1 MSNAGLTIFDGE
13 VLRSIDLKLPELEH
27 TVTGAQLLE
36 ISESKVSESLSGLSL
51 PPHLKEAAISRV
63 SSGDEVNFR
72 RTDFNSQQASEKLG
86 VFVSAV
92 ADALRDT
99 PIVVSILDG
108 STLKLFLEDEDD
120 FAMLA
125 ENLFTDLDEE
135 DKGKL
140 CKSEIRK
147 ALLHMGVEMG
157 VPPLSEFPIL
167 DDIIKKHDADGDEE
181 LGQAQFAELLQP
193 VLQGIA
199 DVLHEKPI
207 TIVQN
212 VEIFTGSRLRKI
224 LADEKTLKCLVEKM
238 ISEESKGKDSQGRA
252 DLIKSLIIKNG
263 KELGLPPLSSENES
277 VALLYDNIFSQLNN
291 REKGS
296 ADASTEE
303 GFMDAVKDVLRKFE
317 ELLETTPVYSAITNL

>member
-1 MSNAGLTIFDGE
+1 MSNVTIFDGE
-13 VLRSIDLKLPELEH
+13 VLRSLDLNLPELEH
-27 TVTGAQLLE
+27 GVTGAQLLE

-51 PPHLKEAAISRV
+51 PPHLKQAAISKV
-63 SSGDEVNFR
+63 SAGDDVNFR
-72 RTDFNSQQASEKLG
+72 RTELNRQQASEKFG
-86 VFVSAV
+86 VFVSAI

-108 STLKLFLEDEDD
+108 SSLKLFLEDEDD

-140 CKSEIRK
+140 CKSQIRK
-147 ALLHMGVEMG
+147 ALAHMGVEMG

-193 VLQGIA
+193 VLQEIA
-199 DVLHEKPI
+199 NVLHQKPI
-207 TIVQN
+207 TIIQN
-212 VEIFTGSRLRKI
+212 VEIFTTSRLRKV

-238 ISEESKGKDSQGRA
+238 VVEESKEKDKQGQA

-263 KELGLPPLSSENES
+263 EELGLPPLSSENES
-277 VALLYDNIFSQLNN
+277 VALIYDNVFAQLHNK
-291 REKGS
+291 EKGTG
-296 ADASTEE
+296 DASTGD
-303 GFMDAVKDVLRKFE
+303 GFMDALKDVLKKFE
-317 ELLETTPVYSAITNL
+317 ELLETTPVYSATNL

>member
-1 MSNAGLTIFDGE
+1 MSNAGLTIFDGAL
-13 VLRSIDLKLPELEH
+13 LRSIDLNLPELEH
-27 TVTGAQLLE
+27 GVTGAQLLE

-51 PPHLKEAAISRV
+51 PPHIKEAAISRV
-63 SSGDEVNFR
+63 SAGDDVSFR
-72 RTDFNSQQASEKLG
+72 RAELNREQASEKLG

-92 ADALRDT
+92 ADALTDT
-99 PIVVSILDG
+99 PVVVSILDG
-108 STLKLFLEDEDD
+108 STLKLILEDEDD

-140 CKSEIRK
+140 PKSQIRK
-147 ALLHMGVEMG
+147 ALSLMGAEMG
-157 VPPLSEFPIL
+157 VPPLSDFPIL
-167 DDIIKKHDADGDEE
+167 DNIIKKHDADGDEE

-193 VLQGIA
+193 ILQEIA

-212 VEIFTGSRLRKI
+212 VEIFNGSKLRKI

-238 ISEESKGKDSQGRA
+238 VKDNQGRA
-252 DLIKSLIIKNG
+252 DLIKNLMIENG

-277 VALLYDNIFSQLNN
+277 VALLYETIQSQLNK
-291 REKGS
+291 RDKETS
-296 ADASTEE
+296 DASTEE
-303 GFMDAVKDVLRKFE
+303 EFMDALKDILGRFA
-317 ELLETTPVYSAITNL
+317 ELLESTPVYSATTL

>member
-1 MSNAGLTIFDGE
+1 MSNAGLTIFDGAL
-13 VLRSIDLKLPELEH
+13 LRSIDLNLPELEH
-27 TVTGAQLLE
+27 GVTGAQLLE

-51 PPHLKEAAISRV
+51 PPHIKEAAISRV
-63 SSGDEVNFR
+63 SAGDDVSFR
-72 RTDFNSQQASEKLG
+72 RAEFNREQASEKLG

-92 ADALRDT
+92 ADALTDT
-99 PIVVSILDG
+99 PVVVSILDG
-108 STLKLFLEDEDD
+108 STLKLILEDEDD

-140 CKSEIRK
+140 PKSQIRK
-147 ALLHMGVEMG
+147 ALSLMGAEMG
-157 VPPLSEFPIL
+157 VPPLSDFPIL
-167 DDIIKKHDADGDEE
+167 DNIIKKHDADGDEE

-193 VLQGIA
+193 ILQEIA

-212 VEIFTGSRLRKI
+212 VEIFNGSKLRKI

-238 ISEESKGKDSQGRA
+238 VKDNQGRA
-252 DLIKSLIIKNG
+252 DLIKNLMIENG

-277 VALLYDNIFSQLNN
+277 VALLYETIQSQLNK
-291 REKGS
+291 RDKETS
-296 ADASTEE
+296 DASTEE
-303 GFMDAVKDVLRKFE
+303 EFMDALKDILGRFA
-317 ELLETTPVYSAITNL
+317 ELLESTPVYSATTL

>member
-1 MSNAGLTIFDGE
+1 MSNAGVTIFDGA
-13 VLRSIDLKLPELEH
+13 VLRSIDLNLPELEH
-27 TVTGAQLLE
+27 GVTGAQLLE

-51 PPHLKEAAISRV
+51 PPHIKDAAISRV
-63 SSGDEVNFR
+63 SAGDDVSFR
-72 RTDFNSQQASEKLG
+72 ITEFNREQASEKLG

-92 ADALRDT
+92 ADALTDT
-99 PIVVSILDG
+99 PVVVSILDG
-108 STLKLFLEDEDD
+108 STLKLILEDEDD

-140 CKSEIRK
+140 PKRQIRK
-147 ALLHMGVEMG
+147 ALSLMGAEMG
-157 VPPLSEFPIL
+157 VPPLSDFPIL
-167 DDIIKKHDADGDEE
+167 ENIIKKHDADGDEE

-193 VLQGIA
+193 ILQEIA

-212 VEIFTGSRLRKI
+212 VEIFNGSKLRKI

-238 ISEESKGKDSQGRA
+238 VKDNQGRA
-252 DLIKSLIIKNG
+252 DLIKNLMIENG

-277 VALLYDNIFSQLNN
+277 VALLYETIQSQLTK
-291 REKGS
+291 RDKEIS
-296 ADASTEE
+296 DASTEE
-303 GFMDAVKDVLRKFE
+303 EFMDALKGILGRFA
-317 ELLETTPVYSAITNL
+317 ELLESTPVYSATTL

>member
-1 MSNAGLTIFDGE
+1 MSNAGLTIFDGA
-13 VLRSIDLKLPELEH
+13 VLRSIDLNIPELKH
-27 TVTGAQLLE
+27 GVTGARLLE

-51 PPHLKEAAISRV
+51 PPHIIEAAISRV
-63 SSGDEVNFR
+63 TAGDDVNFR
-72 RTDFNSQQASEKLG
+72 LTELNRQQASEKLG

-147 ALLHMGVEMG
+147 ALSHMGVEMG
-157 VPPLSEFPIL
+157 VPPLSEFPIF
-167 DDIIKKHDADGDEE
+167 DDIIKKHDADGNEE

-193 VLQGIA
+193 VLQEIA
-199 DVLHEKPI
+199 DILHEKPI

-224 LADEKTLKCLVEKM
+224 LADEDKLKCLVENM
-238 ISEESKGKDSQGRA
+238 ILDVSDGKDNQGWA
-252 DLIKSLIIKNG
+252 DLIKTLIEKNG
-263 KELGLPPLSSENES
+263 KELGLPPLTSDDEP
-277 VALLYDNIFSQLNN
+277 VALLYETIFSEVNN
-291 REKGS
+291 REKETTNPSKDGFI
-296 ADASTEE
+296 DAL
-303 GFMDAVKDVLRKFE
+303 KDILRKLE
-317 ELLETTPVYSAITNL
+317 ESLEATPVYCVTNL